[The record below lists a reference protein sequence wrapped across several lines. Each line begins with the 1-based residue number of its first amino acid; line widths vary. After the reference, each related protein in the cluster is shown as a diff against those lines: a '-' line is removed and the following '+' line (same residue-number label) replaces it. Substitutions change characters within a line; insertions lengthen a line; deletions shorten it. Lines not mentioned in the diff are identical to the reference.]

1 LFTVHLYC
9 SVQEC
14 DATMLNKELLLAT
27 KIYKHLYKINMRLE
41 NKVIIVTG
49 STTGIGK
56 AIALRCVKEGARVVV
71 NGLEKEWGE
80 AVVKEAGDDNAVLHI
95 EDITAEGA
103 AQKLVDTAIKHFGKL
118 DAVVN
123 NAAWVVSSN
132 IHSTDEVLLRKVMET
147 NTVVPFSLIKA
158 ALPYLEKNHGCVL
171 NIGSVNAYS
180 GEPNLFAYSVSKGA
194 LMTMTRNLGDTLFR
208 ENGVRVNQIN
218 PGWVLTEKEIQRKK
232 EHGLSEDWYKDLPD
246 VYAPSG
252 RILWPAEIAA
262 AVVYWLADESGP
274 ISGQVVDLEQ
284 HPFIGRNPPKDTSTI
299 PKKNN

>member
-1 LFTVHLYC
+1 
-9 SVQEC
+9 
-14 DATMLNKELLLAT
+14 
-27 KIYKHLYKINMRLE
+27 MRLE

-80 AVVKEAGDDNAVLHI
+80 AVVAEAGDNNAVLHI

-103 AQKLVDTAIKHFGKL
+103 SQRLVDTAIKHFGKL
-118 DAVVN
+118 DAIVN

-132 IHSTDEVLLRKVMET
+132 IHTTDEALLRKVIET
-147 NTVVPFSLIKA
+147 NTIAPFALIKA
-158 ALPYLEKNHGCVL
+158 ALPQLQKTKGCVL

-208 ENGVRVNQIN
+208 ENNVRVNQIN

-232 EHGLSEDWYKDLPD
+232 EHGLSEDWYKELPD

-252 RILWPAEIAA
+252 RILLPAEIAIA
-262 AVVYWLADESGP
+262 AVYWLADESGP

-284 HPFIGRNPPKDTSTI
+284 HPFIGRNPPKDSTTI
-299 PKKNN
+299 LTKK